1 MENRILEVLVR
12 TLSFEIE
19 LPVEVVGISLEVSTA
34 IALYALLILVVLEL
48 ENEWIGEEEGFLEKA
63 GVLSPPSASPYLKP
77 SDRDFSGILP
87 PPTQLAAYPLQLG

>member
-34 IALYALLILVVLEL
+34 IALYASLILVVLEL
-48 ENEWIGEEEGFLEKA
+48 ENEWIGEEEGFLEK
-63 GVLSPPSASPYLKP
+63 GWSVESSQCQPLSQA
-77 SDRDFSGILP
+77 
-87 PPTQLAAYPLQLG
+87 